1 MRDFYIQSLDRD
13 PALLNTKGSAVQ
25 GLSPND
31 IIATIGTLIGF
42 LFTAYALLANANLP
56 PSTLRTISG
65 IEFAIMAFFI
75 LTGFLAAFAAAADKP
90 QALALALG
98 IYPASW
104 VGLAL
109 GIGLI
114 FLAIIFPQFP
124 IGEYAPALAVAVGG
138 SITAVVASTN
148 SIGIYRALER
158 IRLEALEASATADT
172 AARVPPQGATDFT
185 TAFLEEAAQLESRLR
200 ELFQSINPRPVTDP
214 LTKVASVLH
223 DKGKLGDD
231 DYRTLRALWR
241 VRNLVVHGSGVAERD
256 LGACV
261 KVASRLEAKL
271 VSLLSGKGPQ
281 GGA

>member
-1 MRDFYIQSLDRD
+1 MLD
-13 PALLNTKGSAVQ
+13 TKGSAVS

-31 IIATIGTLIGF
+31 IIGTIGTLIGF
-42 LFTAYALLANANLP
+42 LFTAYALLANANLG
-56 PSTLRTISG
+56 PSTFRTISG

-90 QALALALG
+90 QAFALALG

-104 VGLAL
+104 FALAL

-124 IGEYAPALAVAVGG
+124 FGDYAPALAVAVGG

-148 SIGIYRALER
+148 SVGIYRALER
-158 IRLEALEASATADT
+158 IRLEALEASQAADT
-172 AARVPPQGATDFT
+172 AARVPPPAVTDFT
-185 TAFLEEAAQLESRLR
+185 TAFLKEAAQLESRLR
-200 ELFQSINPRPVTDP
+200 ELFRSIDPKPVADP
-214 LTKVASVLH
+214 MTKLARVLH
-223 DKGKLGDD
+223 DKGTLGDD
-231 DYRTLRALWR
+231 DYRTIRALWK
-241 VRNLVVHGSGVAERD
+241 VRNLVVHGSEVAEVD
-256 LGACV
+256 LGACFA
-261 KVASRLEAKL
+261 VASRLEAKL